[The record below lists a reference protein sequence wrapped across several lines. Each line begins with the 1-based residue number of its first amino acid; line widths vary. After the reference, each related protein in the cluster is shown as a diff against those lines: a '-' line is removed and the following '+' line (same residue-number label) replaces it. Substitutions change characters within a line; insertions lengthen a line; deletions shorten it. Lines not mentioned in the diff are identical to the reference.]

1 MWKNNE
7 YKINLKEDSIY
18 DFERIM
24 LSSGECQL
32 FMPMVFMDEMD
43 HQTAYYDCG
52 GFSPLN
58 KFRIDR
64 TEDALYILE
73 KTLLILSQSV
83 EYLLTPA
90 RVTLTTETVFYEKES
105 GEIKIAYVPMTGEAI
120 SLRRNLITFIA
131 QIKSDVMDGHTH
143 YLDELANLIYRN
155 NYHIRDIINKTGLMR
170 RDLYQKTK
178 AKEIVS

>member
-7 YKINLKEDSIY
+7 YKIVLKEDAIY

-32 FMPMVFMDEMD
+32 FMPMVFMDESD

-52 GFSPLN
+52 GFSPLC
-58 KFRIDR
+58 KYRIDR

-73 KTLLILSQSV
+73 KTLLILSKSV

-90 RVTLTTETVFYEKES
+90 RVMLTTETVFYDKEN
-105 GEIKIAYVPMTGEAI
+105 GDIKIAYVPVTGEAV
-120 SLRRNLITFIA
+120 SLRRTLITFIA
-131 QIKSDVMDGHTH
+131 QIKTDVMDGQTR

-155 NYHIRDIINKTGLMR
+155 NYHIRDIINKVGLMR
-170 RDLYQKTK
+170 RELYQKTK
-178 AKEIVS
+178 AKESAS